1 MIGLDTN
8 ILVRYLVQD
17 DPEQARRA
25 TELIENQCT
34 DDSPGVI
41 CIVVLCELAWVLSRG
56 YGYSREQI
64 CSVVQGI
71 LTAKEL
77 EIESPDLVWS
87 AYQQYVSGAADF
99 SDYLIGASNRS
110 LGAGTTY
117 TFDQRA
123 TGHANFTLLN

>member
-17 DPEQARRA
+17 DPEQALRA

-34 DDSPGVI
+34 ETSPGII
-41 CIVVLCELAWVLSRG
+41 CVLVLCELAWVLSRG

-87 AYQQYVSGAADF
+87 AYQQYTSGPADF
-99 SDYLIGASNRS
+99 SDYLIGASNRN
-110 LGAGTTY
+110 LGASTTY
-117 TFDQRA
+117 TFDLKA
-123 TGHANFTLLN
+123 TGHENFTLPD